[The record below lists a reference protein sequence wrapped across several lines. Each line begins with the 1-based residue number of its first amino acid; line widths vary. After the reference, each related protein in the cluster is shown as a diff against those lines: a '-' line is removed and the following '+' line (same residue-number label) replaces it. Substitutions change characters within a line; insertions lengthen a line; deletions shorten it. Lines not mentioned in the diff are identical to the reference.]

1 MCQKLVTPINHRQT
15 SHARLFRSIAVIRAL
30 GRVYLIDPLSKDT
43 FPPSLLKHCFSPFNR
58 ISFFS
63 GRRRRRRLEAACP
76 FSPITSHVVSF
87 LLGKKRQRLFL
98 EKKSHTSSCQ
108 AYLQQYFY
116 YHHSDNYMQSKQ
128 TSSHPPKSVIYNWK

>member
-30 GRVYLIDPLSKDT
+30 GRVAIDPLLFQRT
-43 FPPSLLKHCFSPFNR
+43 LFPPLLKHCFSPFSR

-63 GRRRRRRLEAACP
+63 GRRRRGAACP

-87 LLGKKRQRLFL
+87 LLGEKRQRLFL
-98 EKKSHTSSCQ
+98 GKKSHTSSCQ
-108 AYLQQYFY
+108 AYFEAIFFI
-116 YHHSDNYMQSKQ
+116 DIIIQ
-128 TSSHPPKSVIYNWK
+128 TITNAIQTDEQPSTEKCY